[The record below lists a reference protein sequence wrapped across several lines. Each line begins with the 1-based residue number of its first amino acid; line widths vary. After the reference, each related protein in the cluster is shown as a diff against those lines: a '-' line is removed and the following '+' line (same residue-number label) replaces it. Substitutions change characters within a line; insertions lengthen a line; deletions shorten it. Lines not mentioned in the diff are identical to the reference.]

1 MSASPMARQA
11 TGLQSIPA
19 TRRVVINH
27 EHEMPSD
34 YGTTPGGTMFA
45 HTPGGTR
52 IVYERAFLMQMRQ
65 SPLARS
71 PPANLPV
78 IPGVTVPASTSP
90 EKNNT
95 SSSPS
100 KSKTSEGEARKS
112 SMDPP
117 TKLQTVNES
126 VGEDDDQFNLDM

>member
-1 MSASPMARQA
+1 MH
-11 TGLQSIPA
+11 LIIVCQSI
-19 TRRVVINH
+19 
-27 EHEMPSD
+27 
-34 YGTTPGGTMFA
+34 TTCLL
-45 HTPGGTR
+45 GTR

-65 SPLARS
+65 SPLART

-117 TKLQTVNES
+117 TKLQTVNGS
-126 VGEDDDQFNLDM
+126 YITRKISILFTKY